1 MENNVNT
8 NTQPT
13 ENGAGGA
20 AANQPANTAANAPQS
35 PNMDTL
41 AQTLIDAVQK
51 RTARAEKSVV
61 QSIADQYGMNETE
74 VAAILSKARDEK
86 AKALPDDV
94 QKRIDEANERGK
106 KRLIRSEVKAL
117 GNAMGLADV
126 EAAMMMMDMSKIT
139 VADDDEVQGVQE
151 QLDALKTA
159 KAWLFPQQTGAA
171 WGQKQSSSPAKTTK
185 ADIMKIRDPIE
196 RQNQIAKNLELFK

>member
-8 NTQPT
+8 NNQHTD
-13 ENGAGGA
+13 NGAGSA

-61 QSIADQYGMNETE
+61 QSIADQYGMNEAE

-171 WGQKQSSSPAKTTK
+171 WGQKQSSSPAKATK

>member
-13 ENGAGGA
+13 DNGAGGA

-51 RTARAEKSVV
+51 RTARAESSVV
-61 QSIADQYGMNETE
+61 KSIAEQYGMNETE

-86 AKALPDDV
+86 AKALPEDV
-94 QKRIDEANERGK
+94 QKRINEANERGK
-106 KRLIRSEVKAL
+106 SRLIRAEVKAL
-117 GNAMGLADV
+117 GDAMGLADV

-139 VADDDEVQGVQE
+139 VTDEDEVQGVQAL
-151 QLDALKTA
+151 LDGLKSS
-159 KAWLFPQQTGAA
+159 KPYLFPTQSGTA
-171 WGQKQSSSPAKTTK
+171 WGQKQTGQQATRTSRAAELAKQYHEQKYGK
-185 ADIMKIRDPIE
+185 AKE
-196 RQNQIAKNLELFK
+196 

>member
-13 ENGAGGA
+13 GNGAGGA
-20 AANQPANTAANAPQS
+20 AANQPENTAANAPQS

-51 RTARAEKSVV
+51 RTARAENSVV
-61 QSIADQYGMNETE
+61 KSIADQYGMNEAE

-126 EAAMMMMDMSKIT
+126 DAAMMMMDMSKIT

-159 KAWLFPQQTGAA
+159 KAWLFPQQQAAA
-171 WGQKQSSSPAKTTK
+171 WGQKQSSPAAKMSK
-185 ADIMKIRDPIE
+185 AEIMKIRDPIE